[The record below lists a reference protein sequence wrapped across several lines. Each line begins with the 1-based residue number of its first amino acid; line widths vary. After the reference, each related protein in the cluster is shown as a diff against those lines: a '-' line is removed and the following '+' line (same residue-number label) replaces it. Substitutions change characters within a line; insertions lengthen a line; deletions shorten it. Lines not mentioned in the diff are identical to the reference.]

1 MNPVATHDTRPTSI
15 LLTVTGADGPGIT
28 SSMMEILA
36 NHKVAILDLGQAVI
50 QKLLSLSILFELP
63 NHDEKSV
70 LKDLLFSATERG
82 LKVDFKMLTP
92 EELPS
97 RHMKKK
103 ASRFVVTLIGEQL
116 PATAL
121 YPVTQTLSAVGL
133 NIDGIQRLSEGEIQ
147 TLEMLVSADH
157 AIAESQ
163 LKKDL
168 LAIAT
173 QVGFDIALQVDGP
186 FRRARRL
193 IAFDMDSTL
202 IQNEVIDELA
212 REKGVYDDVS
222 RITEEAMQGKL
233 DFRESLSRRC
243 ALLEDLPLASVDK
256 VFERIKLTPGAEE
269 LISKVK
275 KLGYKVALI
284 SGGFTFIAER
294 LKESLDLD
302 YVYANKLEVKDG
314 RLTGKVIPP
323 IVDARRK
330 ADLLEVIAQQ
340 ERIRLEQVIAIGDG
354 ANDLEMLERAGL
366 GIAFNAKPLVRE
378 RADVSFTRKTLAPVF
393 QILGL
398 RHDDLMDELS

>member
-1 MNPVATHDTRPTSI
+1 MSPISKNESPAPSI

-28 SSMMEILA
+28 SAMMEILA
-36 NHKVAILDLGQAVI
+36 SHKVLILDLGQAVI

-63 NHDEKSV
+63 TRDEKSV
-70 LKDLLFSATERG
+70 LKDLLFAATERG
-82 LKVDFKMLTP
+82 LKLDFKMLSQT
-92 EELPS
+92 EVPS
-97 RHMKKK
+97 RHMTKK
-103 ASRFVVTLIGEQL
+103 ASRFVVTLIGETL

-121 YPVTQTLSAVGL
+121 YPVTQTLSAAGL
-133 NIDGIQRLSEGEIQ
+133 NIDSIQRLSEGEIQ
-147 TLEMLVSADH
+147 TLEMLVSSDQPVAD
-157 AIAESQ
+157 SQ

-186 FRRARRL
+186 YRRARRL

-212 REKGVYDDVS
+212 REMGVFDAVS

-233 DFRESLSRRC
+233 DFSESLRRRC
-243 ALLEDLPLASVDK
+243 ALLEGLPLEAIDRVYS
-256 VFERIKLTPGAEE
+256 RIKLTPGARE
-269 LISKVK
+269 LIEKVK

-284 SGGFTFIAER
+284 SGGFTLIADR

-302 YVYANKLEVKDG
+302 YVYANKLEIKDG
-314 RLTGKVIPP
+314 KLTGKVIPP

-378 RADVSFTRKTLAPVF
+378 RADVSFTRKTLVPVF

-398 RHDDLMDELS
+398 RSDDLAD

>member
-1 MNPVATHDTRPTSI
+1 MSPTPKSEHPTYI
-15 LLTVTGADGPGIT
+15 LLTVSGADGPGIT

-36 NHKVAILDLGQAVI
+36 SHKVLILDLGQAVI

-63 NHDEKSV
+63 VHDEKSV
-70 LKDLLFSATERG
+70 LKDLLFAATERA

-92 EELPS
+92 AELPS
-97 RHMKKK
+97 RHMTKK
-103 ASRFVVTLIGEQL
+103 ASRFVVTLIGENL
-116 PATAL
+116 PAVAL
-121 YPVTQTLSAVGL
+121 YPVTQTLSAAGL
-133 NIDGIQRLSEGEIQ
+133 NIDNIQRLSEGEIQ
-147 TLEMLVSADH
+147 TLEMMVSSDH
-157 AIAESQ
+157 VVSDSQ

-168 LAIAT
+168 LQVAT

-186 FRRARRL
+186 YRRARRL

-212 REKGVYDDVS
+212 REKGVYDAVS
-222 RITEEAMQGKL
+222 KITEEAMQGKL
-233 DFRESLSRRC
+233 DFSESLRRRC
-243 ALLEDLPLASVDK
+243 ALLEGLPLSSVDK

-269 LISKVK
+269 LIFKVK

-284 SGGFTFIAER
+284 SGGFTLIADR
-294 LKESLDLD
+294 LKDSLGLD
-302 YVYANKLEVKDG
+302 YVYANKLEIKDG
-314 RLTGKVIPP
+314 KLTGKVLPP

-366 GIAFNAKPLVRE
+366 GIAFNAKPMVRE
-378 RADVSFTRKTLAPVF
+378 RADLSLTRKTLKPVF

-398 RHDDLMDELS
+398 REDDLGD